1 MLSTQVILIARDDGS
16 NRLARL
22 VSKLG
27 LVVKVSF
34 KVLRVVLIITFT
46 ILVLD
51 QCVSR
56 VNGVKRRTQ
65 ELKDQ
70 EDSKAKDWKVK
81 L

>member
-1 MLSTQVILIARDDGS
+1 MILIARDDDIS
-16 NRLARL
+16 RLERL

-27 LVVKVSF
+27 LVVRVSF
-34 KVLRVVLIITFT
+34 KVLRVFFIITIT
-46 ILVLD
+46 SSVLD
-51 QCVSR
+51 QCISK

-70 EDSKAKDWKVK
+70 EDSRAKDWKVN